1 MPLVHGNGSRSFP
14 IRRSGREGIVPLSAY
29 LGTMFW
35 KRVLYYLNPATM
47 FKAPDPNMSLR
58 FMHGI
63 NRISVFVFLFCLI
76 VMVVR
81 ACGR

>member
-1 MPLVHGNGSRSFP
+1 
-14 IRRSGREGIVPLSAY
+14 
-29 LGTMFW
+29 MFW

-63 NRISVFVFLFCLI
+63 NRVSVFVFLFCII